1 MEEKNHPNFFFIERL
16 DMEEKSQSLS
26 EIYDLSILN
35 ESKEKKQNTNCLEK
49 IEKKDENDFNKKAQF
64 FKVIKKVI
72 LSTNLYF
79 RWKAENIKKS
89 LFSYHMYSL
98 ISLLILI
105 IIKNNS
111 STKTE
116 IKSEEYINYSNISLG
131 NISRPNFSL
140 NNETDT
146 YSEIFNAFTKTSFD
160 DVKVVILGQDPY
172 HGEGEANGLA
182 FSLNDDVRITPSLR
196 NIFKELESDLKIKRE
211 NKDLS
216 GWAKQGVLLLN
227 AILTVEKDRP
237 LSHKDLGWEKIT
249 DYIIKYISNY
259 KEKVVFI
266 LWGNYAKEKKKLID
280 LNKHFIIE
288 SNHPSPL
295 SASRGFFGS
304 KPFSKTNDY
313 LIKNNQS
320 VIDWSL

>member
-1 MEEKNHPNFFFIERL
+1 MLNQDWLN
-16 DMEEKSQSLS
+16 
-26 EIYDLSILN
+26 ILN
-35 ESKEKKQNTNCLEK
+35 DSCIKNYFEK
-49 IEKKDENDFNKKAQF
+49 IINNVDKKYID
-64 FKVIKKVI
+64 KVIYPK
-72 LSTNLYF
+72 
-79 RWKAENIKKS
+79 RENI
-89 LFSYHMYSL
+89 F
-98 ISLLILI
+98 
-105 IIKNNS
+105 
-111 STKTE
+111 
-116 IKSEEYINYSNISLG
+116 
-131 NISRPNFSL
+131 RA
-140 NNETDT
+140 
-146 YSEIFNAFTKTSFD
+146 FNLTPFD
-160 DVKVVILGQDPY
+160 KVKVVIIGQDPY

-196 NIFKELESDLKIKRE
+196 NIFKELESDLKIKRI

-249 DYIIKYISNY
+249 DYIIKYISDY

>member
-1 MEEKNHPNFFFIERL
+1 MLNQDWLN
-16 DMEEKSQSLS
+16 
-26 EIYDLSILN
+26 ILN
-35 ESKEKKQNTNCLEK
+35 DSCIKNYFEK
-49 IEKKDENDFNKKAQF
+49 IIDNVNKKYMD
-64 FKVIKKVI
+64 KVVYPERDNIFRAF
-72 LSTNLYF
+72 NL
-79 RWKAENIKKS
+79 
-89 LFSYHMYSL
+89 
-98 ISLLILI
+98 
-105 IIKNNS
+105 
-111 STKTE
+111 T
-116 IKSEEYINYSNISLG
+116 
-131 NISRPNFSL
+131 P
-140 NNETDT
+140 
-146 YSEIFNAFTKTSFD
+146 FD
-160 DVKVVILGQDPY
+160 KVKVVIIGQDPY

-249 DYIIKYISNY
+249 DYIIKYISDN

>member
-1 MEEKNHPNFFFIERL
+1 MLNQDWLN
-16 DMEEKSQSLS
+16 
-26 EIYDLSILN
+26 ILN
-35 ESKEKKQNTNCLEK
+35 DSCIKNYFEK
-49 IEKKDENDFNKKAQF
+49 IIDNVNKKYMD
-64 FKVIKKVI
+64 KVVYPKRDNIFRAF
-72 LSTNLYF
+72 NL
-79 RWKAENIKKS
+79 
-89 LFSYHMYSL
+89 
-98 ISLLILI
+98 
-105 IIKNNS
+105 
-111 STKTE
+111 T
-116 IKSEEYINYSNISLG
+116 
-131 NISRPNFSL
+131 P
-140 NNETDT
+140 
-146 YSEIFNAFTKTSFD
+146 FD
-160 DVKVVILGQDPY
+160 KVKVVIIGQDPY

-249 DYIIKYISNY
+249 DYIIKYISDY

>member
-1 MEEKNHPNFFFIERL
+1 MLNQDWLN
-16 DMEEKSQSLS
+16 
-26 EIYDLSILN
+26 ILN
-35 ESKEKKQNTNCLEK
+35 DSCIKNYFEK
-49 IEKKDENDFNKKAQF
+49 IIDNVNKKYID
-64 FKVIKKVI
+64 KVIYPERDNI
-72 LSTNLYF
+72 FRAFNL
-79 RWKAENIKKS
+79 
-89 LFSYHMYSL
+89 
-98 ISLLILI
+98 
-105 IIKNNS
+105 
-111 STKTE
+111 T
-116 IKSEEYINYSNISLG
+116 
-131 NISRPNFSL
+131 P
-140 NNETDT
+140 
-146 YSEIFNAFTKTSFD
+146 FD
-160 DVKVVILGQDPY
+160 KVKVVIIGQDPY

-249 DYIIKYISNY
+249 DYIIKYISDY

>member
-1 MEEKNHPNFFFIERL
+1 MLNQDWLN
-16 DMEEKSQSLS
+16 
-26 EIYDLSILN
+26 ILN
-35 ESKEKKQNTNCLEK
+35 DSCIKNYFEK
-49 IEKKDENDFNKKAQF
+49 IIDNVNKKYMD
-64 FKVIKKVI
+64 KVIYPERDNI
-72 LSTNLYF
+72 FRAFNL
-79 RWKAENIKKS
+79 
-89 LFSYHMYSL
+89 
-98 ISLLILI
+98 
-105 IIKNNS
+105 
-111 STKTE
+111 T
-116 IKSEEYINYSNISLG
+116 
-131 NISRPNFSL
+131 P
-140 NNETDT
+140 
-146 YSEIFNAFTKTSFD
+146 FD
-160 DVKVVILGQDPY
+160 KVKVVIIGQDPY

-237 LSHKDLGWEKIT
+237 LSHKDLGWEKVT
-249 DYIIKYISNY
+249 DYIIKYISDY
-259 KEKVVFI
+259 KENVVFI

-280 LNKHFIIE
+280 LNKHYIIE

>member
-1 MEEKNHPNFFFIERL
+1 MLNQDWLNILNDSCIKNHF
-16 DMEEKSQSLS
+16 
-26 EIYDLSILN
+26 
-35 ESKEKKQNTNCLEK
+35 EK
-49 IEKKDENDFNKKAQF
+49 IIDNVNKKYID
-64 FKVIKKVI
+64 KVIYPKRDNI
-72 LSTNLYF
+72 FRAFNL
-79 RWKAENIKKS
+79 
-89 LFSYHMYSL
+89 
-98 ISLLILI
+98 
-105 IIKNNS
+105 
-111 STKTE
+111 T
-116 IKSEEYINYSNISLG
+116 
-131 NISRPNFSL
+131 P
-140 NNETDT
+140 
-146 YSEIFNAFTKTSFD
+146 FD
-160 DVKVVILGQDPY
+160 KVKVVIIGQDPY

-249 DYIIKYISNY
+249 DYIIKYISDN